1 MEFKVVNDKSITE
14 KVQTFQL
21 IANKIGISGIVLDE
35 NFHVGP
41 IVSKLPPFLKDYP
54 RKLFHKKKDL
64 SLEKLLQHLQIE
76 QETRYREKVS

>member
-41 IVSKLPPFLKDYP
+41 IVSKLPSF
-54 RKLFHKKKDL
+54 
-64 SLEKLLQHLQIE
+64 
-76 QETRYREKVS
+76 